1 MKIVQIKIAGREY
14 DVCPLPIKANRE
26 WRLQFQEPLQDAA
39 NLVAELGDFAGEEF
53 DKPADLLNKI
63 LSGLSGNLS
72 SVVKHLLGSADMITQ
87 AVFQYSPAINEDKEY
102 IEEHGYDEELVAA
115 FMQLLSL
122 AFPFGSAIRGL
133 MDLGKEEPKANGQ
146 EDQETDQNSALESS
160 ESETTN

>member
-1 MKIVQIKIAGREY
+1 MKIIQIKIAGREY

-39 NLVAELGDFAGEEF
+39 NLVAELGDFAGDEF
-53 DKPADLLNKI
+53 DKPADLLNKV
-63 LSGLSGNLS
+63 LSGVSGNLS
-72 SVVKHLLGSADMITQ
+72 SVVKHLLGSADMITE
-87 AVFQYSPAINEDKEY
+87 AVFQYSPVICKDREY

-122 AFPFGSAIRGL
+122 AFPFGRAIRGL
-133 MDLGKEEPKANGQ
+133 MELGKEESKTDGQ
-146 EDQETDQNSALESS
+146 KDQETDQSSASESS